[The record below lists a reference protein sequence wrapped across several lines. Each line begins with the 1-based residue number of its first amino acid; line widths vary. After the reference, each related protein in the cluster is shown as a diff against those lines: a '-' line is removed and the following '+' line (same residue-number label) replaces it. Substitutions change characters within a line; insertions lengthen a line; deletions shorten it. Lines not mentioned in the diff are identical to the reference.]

1 MSQTAEFWTEARIRR
16 LERVLQNAQGDASAE
31 AFLAKLTH
39 SQTID
44 QKRRLITEELVPALR
59 SGDGIRLWEGREI
72 PTRTVLRDIIQDFLY
87 HEGITENVPTNVPD
101 TPEEAAERERLARLF
116 SGGKS
121 AADIVIED
129 RGPR

>member
-1 MSQTAEFWTEARIRR
+1 MSQAAEFWTEARIRR
-16 LERVLQNAQGDASAE
+16 VEQVLRKEHGDASAE
-31 AFLAKLTH
+31 AFLAKLTR

-44 QKRRLITEELVPALR
+44 EKRRLITEELVPALR
-59 SGDGIRLWEGREI
+59 YGDGIKLWEGREI
-72 PTRTVLRDIIQDFLY
+72 PTRTVLRDVIQEFLFR
-87 HEGITENVPTNVPD
+87 EGITENVPTNEPD